1 MTIDLTPYLSHT
13 GPKYLAI
20 ARALSEA
27 IRQGELT
34 PGTRLPPHRQL
45 ADTLGVSV
53 QTVSRAY
60 AQAEK
65 MGLVQARTGSGTW
78 INALDDTRE
87 SAYLRN
93 PEPRHEGALI
103 DLSIAHPVCP
113 PGHHLRFRETLAQLA
128 EQASPE
134 VVTASRPIAGLPH
147 QRERASEWLSRRLGV
162 PGDADDRILCNGAA
176 HGLLLAISTIV
187 QHGDLVLTEALT
199 DHGLIALSRTLGFQL
214 RGVALDDQGVLPEAL
229 DIACRRFKPRAVC
242 LTPTQLNP
250 TGATMNEERRDAVA
264 EVLERH
270 GVWLIED
277 DVHALLEPPGLT
289 PLTARVPHLG
299 FHVTSLTKAA
309 VPGLR
314 AGYLSVPRGQLHH
327 TLPRMRATTWMAT
340 PLIFEIAD
348 AWIADDTLESLA
360 REQREL
366 LAERQRLATRLLS
379 GHEHTARPT
388 SLHVWLALPTA
399 WRTEEL
405 QQQAEQE
412 GVAITTAVP
421 FMVEQTAAPRR
432 VRLSVGAEPDIER
445 FEEGLQRL
453 VTLLD
458 EAPPPMMQFVY

>member
-1 MTIDLTPYLSHT
+1 M
-13 GPKYLAI
+13 
-20 ARALSEA
+20 
-27 IRQGELT
+27 
-34 PGTRLPPHRQL
+34 
-45 ADTLGVSV
+45 
-53 QTVSRAY
+53 
-60 AQAEK
+60 
-65 MGLVQARTGSGTW
+65 
-78 INALDDTRE
+78 
-87 SAYLRN
+87 
-93 PEPRHEGALI
+93 
-103 DLSIAHPVCP
+103 
-113 PGHHLRFRETLAQLA
+113 
-128 EQASPE
+128 
-134 VVTASRPIAGLPH
+134 
-147 QRERASEWLSRRLGV
+147 
-162 PGDADDRILCNGAA
+162 
-176 HGLLLAISTIV
+176 
-187 QHGDLVLTEALT
+187 
-199 DHGLIALSRTLGFQL
+199 
-214 RGVALDDQGVLPEAL
+214 LPEAL

-289 PLTARVPHLG
+289 PLTARVPHLLSRHQPDQG
-299 FHVTSLTKAA
+299 GGAGAA
-309 VPGLR
+309 SRISQRAPGAAAPHPAPHARHHLDGHATDLR
-314 AGYLSVPRGQLHH
+314 DR
-327 TLPRMRATTWMAT
+327 RR
-340 PLIFEIAD
+340 
-348 AWIADDTLESLA
+348 WIADDTLESLA